1 MSLKSNVF
9 VNNNFLLRL
18 ILILHLIY
26 CFVIVLLFAVISE
39 RDSQVTK
46 KLRDVVDKQ
55 RDEIRA
61 KDHELARRNEDV
73 EAVRF

>member
-1 MSLKSNVF
+1 MF
-9 VNNNFLLRL
+9 
-18 ILILHLIY
+18 
-26 CFVIVLLFAVISE
+26 CIVLLFAVISE

-61 KDHELARRNEDV
+61 KDQELALRNEDV